1 LAPSGGLRTINDVAA
16 RPSHK
21 FLVLHFP
28 AHVARVSAA
37 TFRETTVVSFIP
49 CFYFLFLTVVA
60 VVIIGLFNISGRVR
74 QYPSTRIE
82 SNVIA
87 TKKNRASSCLH
98 LKQNTDCLPAKQPT
112 LLRPPLQK
120 QTLKKASTT
129 NQGRALTAASSN
141 LILWRSARRAAGP
154 TTRIICRCCN

>member
-60 VVIIGLFNISGRVR
+60 VVIIGLFNISERVR

-87 TKKNRASSCLH
+87 TKKEPRLFMFAPKTKH
-98 LKQNTDCLPAKQPT
+98 GLPASKTTNSASAPT
-112 LLRPPLQK
+112 AK
-120 QTLKKASTT
+120 AALKKASTT